1 MDLVTCQYQ
10 QQIHVMYEAFEAQCF
25 VERSLD
31 KKPVKIENK
40 LKKGKIF
47 RRPNK
52 RTLKNSR
59 I

>member
-1 MDLVTCQYQ
+1 
-10 QQIHVMYEAFEAQCF
+10 MYEAFEAQCF

-40 LKKGKIF
+40 LKKGQIF